1 MLLEIQDYTSKEV
14 DVSHQKLEVG
24 TADNCDP
31 SAEKGAAMAGNG
43 RPVFTITP
51 PNANNNTC
59 AAGETISPKDIV
71 VGIEGSETS
80 PKRQPNGM
88 RSRDSRESLIP
99 DEHKET
105 WLTILGQV
113 CIPFIIAGLGMVG
126 AGLILEHVQVGG

>member
-14 DVSHQKLEVG
+14 DVSHQKLEEG
-24 TADNCDP
+24 TVNGDP
-31 SAEKGAAMAGNG
+31 VEKGPGMAGNG

-51 PNANNNTC
+51 PPSTNCTEA
-59 AAGETISPKDIV
+59 ETVSPKEIV

-99 DEHKET
+99 DDHKET

-113 CIPFIIAGLGMVG
+113 CIPFLIAGLGMVG
-126 AGLILEHVQVGG
+126 AGIILDHVQVSMDRV